1 MFLAASTSLGICGN
15 SLVWL
20 LVDEL
25 ITNELDNVICVGVFI
40 ILNQVFSILS
50 ESILKQYSYYPIIMV
65 D

>member
-1 MFLAASTSLGICGN
+1 GNCGN